1 VPGAILIS
9 IVFSTVLSIVLEKI
23 FHIGAYEAPAADG
36 SGGNLHGWSM
46 NVPALEG
53 SPIQL
58 PDFATLLTVDPLGGI
73 LAAGGLGAIV
83 IVFSLLLAD
92 FFDTMGTMVAV
103 ASEGGMVD
111 ADGDIP
117 YSQRILV
124 VDSVAAIGGGL
135 GGVSSNTSYVESTSG
150 VADGARTGL
159 AAVVTGLAFLL
170 STFLSPLVAM
180 VPYEAATPALVMVGF
195 LMMTQ
200 VTSID
205 FRDVEMAI
213 PAFLTILLMPLSY
226 SITVGMGAGFVTYV
240 LILVVRGKGRQIH
253 ALMYVIAALFILY
266 FLRTP
271 IEGAAQTLV
280 SAIFG

>member
-1 VPGAILIS
+1 
-9 IVFSTVLSIVLEKI
+9 
-23 FHIGAYEAPAADG
+23 
-36 SGGNLHGWSM
+36 
-46 NVPALEG
+46 
-53 SPIQL
+53 
-58 PDFATLLTVDPLGGI
+58 
-73 LAAGGLGAIV
+73 
-83 IVFSLLLAD
+83 
-92 FFDTMGTMVAV
+92 
-103 ASEGGMVD
+103 
-111 ADGDIP
+111 
-117 YSQRILV
+117 
-124 VDSVAAIGGGL
+124 
-135 GGVSSNTSYVESTSG
+135 
-150 VADGARTGL
+150 
-159 AAVVTGLAFLL
+159 
-170 STFLSPLVAM
+170 
-180 VPYEAATPALVMVGF
+180 MVGF